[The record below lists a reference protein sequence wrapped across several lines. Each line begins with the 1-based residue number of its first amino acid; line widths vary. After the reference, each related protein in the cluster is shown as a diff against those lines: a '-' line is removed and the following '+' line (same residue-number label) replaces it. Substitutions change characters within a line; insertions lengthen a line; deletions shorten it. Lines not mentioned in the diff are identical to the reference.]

1 MHQKI
6 YSAVEDNPRS
16 SVSESIRIAI
26 SNFEFINP
34 NTDELSENT
43 IKNTILVTSSIKGE
57 GKTLV
62 SFNGA
67 SALSMKNN
75 KVILYIFRE
84 Y

>member
-1 MHQKI
+1 MSGIDHIPFIGEIPFVKDIDKI

-43 IKNTILVTSSIKGE
+43 HVESHPSESWFSILCQTRS
-57 GKTLV
+57 
-62 SFNGA
+62 
-67 SALSMKNN
+67 
-75 KVILYIFRE
+75 
-84 Y
+84 